1 MIRRIEL
8 LAPAKNKECA
18 IAAVN
23 HGADAIYIGASRY
36 GARAAA
42 GNSPEDIE
50 CVIRYAHLY
59 DVKVLV
65 TLNTLL
71 KDCELE
77 DAVRLSHALYQMGAD
92 ALIIQDIRLMY
103 LRREGIM
110 PPIPLHASTQMDNS
124 SPGQVLQRERDGF
137 ERVVLARELNLE
149 EMREIREQTSVSLE
163 SFVHGALCVSYS
175 GRCYI
180 SQVDCGRSANRGEC
194 AQYCRLPYD
203 LEDAQGRILV
213 RDRHLLSLK
222 DMDRSSFLKEMI
234 DAGIDSFKIEGRL
247 KDVDYVKNV
256 TAYYRQKL
264 DAITGNKSSA
274 GSCAFFFTP
283 NPEKTFHR
291 DKTDYLTIDG
301 HMDKPVAKWH
311 TPKSTGEYIGRI
323 GRIYPDGFEIIPSER
338 LKKEGG
344 LHNGDGLCYI
354 SPEGIFEGFRV
365 DIAKEMR
372 VFKQGKQ
379 WKTGTELFRNL
390 DYAFEQQLKGKTA
403 ARTLWLDM
411 TLEALDN
418 GSGLRLVLSREAPVG
433 ETSVRVEV
441 TAPIPLQPAK
451 DHLQV
456 RRTLT
461 DALSKL
467 GGTCYRAGDV
477 RLIPDDFPWSA
488 PVSAIAGLR
497 RTAVDLLEDKV
508 YEKYA
513 RPVIDSG
520 KLISLTDPGKY
531 PGVLS
536 ADSLPGE
543 ETPLMTC
550 KYCIKYEL
558 RACPRKYG
566 SKAVRLQ
573 EPLFLKT
580 RNKRFRLYF
589 DCKSCRMLVGI
600 DNSSN
605 LESPQA
611 STK

>member
-23 HGADAIYIGASRY
+23 HGADAVYMGASRY

-42 GNSPEDIE
+42 GNLPEDIA

-59 DVKVLV
+59 DVKVFI

-71 KDCELE
+71 KDSELK
-77 DAVRLSHALYQMGAD
+77 DAVRLSHTLYQMGAD

-124 SPGQVLQRERDGF
+124 SREQVLQRERDGF
-137 ERVVLARELNLE
+137 ERVVLARELNIE
-149 EMREIREQTSVSLE
+149 EMSEIREQTSVSLE

-203 LEDAQGRILV
+203 LEDSQGRTLMH
-213 RDRHLLSLK
+213 DRHLLSLK
-222 DMDRSSFLKEMI
+222 DMDRSSYLKEMI

-247 KDVDYVKNV
+247 KDVAYVKNI

-264 DAITGNKSSA
+264 DRITGNKSSS
-274 GSCAFFFTP
+274 GSCTFFFIP
-283 NPEKTFHR
+283 NSEKTFHR
-291 DKTDYLTIDG
+291 DKTDYLTVHG
-301 HMDKPVAKWH
+301 HMDKPVAQWY

-323 GRIYPDGFEIIPSER
+323 GRIYPDGFEIVPADR

-354 SPEGIFEGFRV
+354 SPDGTFEGFRV
-365 DIAKEMR
+365 DIAKGMR
-372 VFKQGKQ
+372 VFKQGKIWQ
-379 WKTGTELFRNL
+379 PGMDLFRNL

-403 ARTLWLDM
+403 GRNLRLDI

-418 GSGLRLVLSREAPVG
+418 GKGLHLVLNREAPEG
-433 ETSVRVEV
+433 EAPVRAEV
-441 TAPIPLQPAK
+441 TAQIPLQPAK
-451 DHLQV
+451 DLIQV
-456 RRTLT
+456 RYTLT
-461 DALSKL
+461 DTLSKL
-467 GGTCYRAGDV
+467 GGTCYRAGNI
-477 RLIPDDFPWSA
+477 RFIPDDFPWFA
-488 PVSAIAGLR
+488 PVSAIADLR
-497 RTAVDLLEDKV
+497 RSAVNLLEDKV
-508 YEKYA
+508 YERYA
-513 RPVIDSG
+513 RPVIDAG
-520 KLISLTDPGKY
+520 KLISLIDPDKY
-531 PGVLS
+531 PGMLS
-536 ADSLPGE
+536 ADSLPAEG
-543 ETPLMTC
+543 TPLMTC

-558 RACPRKYG
+558 GACPRKHG
-566 SKAVRLQ
+566 SKAVLLQ
-573 EPLFLKT
+573 EPLYLKT

-600 DNSSN
+600 DSSSN
-605 LESPQA
+605 LERPQA
-611 STK
+611 SRK